1 MINSSFAQLEMFNK
15 YCSPAFLFVMIRYR
29 DPPLSNE
36 VFDIWGKDATDD
48 NHLKRLGSNTNSMPY
63 NFLSKSQLIESIKRD
78 IDVHSGVAL
87 LFFYKPT
94 HVSICMSSIEDRINT
109 LRGRVEHVAFS
120 TILRYNESCYK
131 Q

>member
-29 DPPLSNE
+29 DPPLSFE
-36 VFDIWGKDATDD
+36 VFEIWGIDATND
-48 NHLKRLGSNTNSMPY
+48 NGLKRLGSNTNSMPC

-94 HVSICMSSIEDRINT
+94 HVSMSSIEDGINA

>member
-15 YCSPAFLFVMIRYR
+15 YCSPDFLFVMVRYR
-29 DPPLSNE
+29 DPPLCYE

-48 NHLKRLGSNTNSMPY
+48 NHLKRLGSNTNSTPC

-78 IDVHSGVAL
+78 IDGHSEVAL

-94 HVSICMSSIEDRINT
+94 YVSMSSMADKINT

-120 TILRYNESCYK
+120 TILRYDESCYK
-131 Q
+131 QY